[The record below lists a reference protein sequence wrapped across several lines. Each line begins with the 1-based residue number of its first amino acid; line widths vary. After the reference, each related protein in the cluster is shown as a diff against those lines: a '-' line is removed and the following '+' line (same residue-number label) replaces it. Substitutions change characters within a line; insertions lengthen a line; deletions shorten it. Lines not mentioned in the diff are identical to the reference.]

1 MDDTQHGGAR
11 PPGPSGD
18 EAEPGAAGEIQA
30 PRGTMALVL
39 VYIAATVVLWAYMYF
54 ILMHS
59 EGVVGTVYGEM

>member
-39 VYIAATVVLWAYMYF
+39 VYIAATVVLWVNDIIF
-54 ILMHS
+54 
-59 EGVVGTVYGEM
+59 